1 MSNTKTDMNREQKN
15 DDLRGLSVLIVEDD
29 PNILAQLSFHLKMDG
44 YKIDTATDGDIA
56 INKIEND
63 QKYDLIIL
71 DIMMPRVTGIEVC
84 KAVRNKYNLYE
95 MPILISSALSE
106 SHDVVRGLEVGA
118 NDYITKPFQRVELIA
133 RVKNLLSLKYMSDI
147 ARANE
152 QLANTRALY
161 DDLTGLPN
169 RTNLYNKLQEAIIE
183 CNRDNSIIATL
194 FINIDRFKSI
204 NNSLG
209 HGAGDIYLREL
220 SQKLL
225 GITNQ
230 DDIVTRLYTDTFAI
244 VKTGVKKDGHEKN
257 VIAEFAQNILNV
269 INTATIINQYE
280 LKRTASIGISLY
292 PVGTRTVDDIL
303 RFADSAMYYA
313 KSKGNNSYVFHSSE
327 VHLNETKKFALERKL
342 KQALE
347 NKEFVLYYQ
356 IQVSTVTESIVG
368 VEALIRWQH
377 PEDGIISPTRFIPV
391 AEETGMIIP
400 IGKWVLETASRQN
413 KKWQD
418 MGLAPIRIGV
428 NLSPQ
433 HFHEPD
439 LLNQVADIIDKT
451 KLSPEFLELEIT
463 EGTIMSNAD
472 KAVNTL
478 NELRNMGVGLSVD
491 DFGTGY
497 SSLNYLKKFPIQTLK
512 IDRSFISRD
521 LNINQQEAAIVSSI
535 IKLGHSLKL
544 NVIAEGVETKSQL
557 DYLRKNYCDE
567 IQGFYYS
574 RPVNSNELT
583 AILKK
588 RETN

>member
-1 MSNTKTDMNREQKN
+1 MSNTKTDMNREQKS
-15 DDLRGLSVLIVEDD
+15 DDLSGLSVLIVEDD
-29 PNILAQLSFHLKMDG
+29 PNILAQLSFHLKRDG

-56 INKIEND
+56 IKKIED
-63 QKYDLIIL
+63 GQKYDLIIL

-84 KAVRNKYNLYE
+84 KTVRNQYNLYE

-106 SHDVVRGLEVGA
+106 SHDVVKGLEVGA

-169 RTNLYNKLQEAIIE
+169 RTYLYNKLQEAIIE

-194 FINIDRFKSI
+194 FVNIDRFKAI

-225 GITNQ
+225 GIANQ
-230 DDIVTRLYTDTFAI
+230 DDIVTRLYTDTFAV
-244 VKTGVKKDGHEKN
+244 VKTGVKKNGDVKN
-257 VIAEFAQNILNV
+257 VIAEFAQNMLNV
-269 INTATIINQYE
+269 INTPTIINQYE

-292 PVGTRTVDDIL
+292 PEGTCTVDEIL
-303 RFADSAMYYA
+303 RYADSAMYYA
-313 KSKGNNSYVFHSSE
+313 KSEGNNSYVFHSSE

-347 NKEFVLYYQ
+347 NNEFVLYYQ
-356 IQVSTVTESIVG
+356 LQVSAVNESIVG

-400 IGKWVLETASRQN
+400 LSKWVLETASRQN

-418 MGLAPIRIGV
+418 MGFAPIRVGV

-439 LLNQVADIIDKT
+439 LLDQVADIIDKT

-478 NELRNMGVGLSVD
+478 NKLRNMGVGLSVD

-512 IDRSFISRD
+512 IDKSFIGRD
-521 LNINQQEAAIVSSI
+521 LNFNQQEAAIVSSI
-535 IKLGHSLKL
+535 IKMGHSLKL

-574 RPVNSNELT
+574 RPLLSKT
-583 AILKK
+583 F
-588 RETN
+588 

>member
-1 MSNTKTDMNREQKN
+1 MSNTKTDMNREQKS
-15 DDLRGLSVLIVEDD
+15 DDLSGLSVLIVEDD
-29 PNILAQLSFHLKMDG
+29 PNILAQLSFHLKRDG

-56 INKIEND
+56 IKKIED
-63 QKYDLIIL
+63 GQKYDLIIL

-84 KAVRNKYNLYE
+84 KTVRNQYNLYE

-106 SHDVVRGLEVGA
+106 SHDVVKGLEVGA

-133 RVKNLLSLKYMSDI
+133 RVKNLLSLKYMNDI

-169 RTNLYNKLQEAIIE
+169 RTYLYNKLQEAIIE

-194 FINIDRFKSI
+194 FVNIDRFKAI

-225 GITNQ
+225 GIAHQ
-230 DDIVTRLYTDTFAI
+230 DDIVTRLYTDTFAV
-244 VKTGVKKDGHEKN
+244 VKTGVKKNGYEKN

-269 INTATIINQYE
+269 INTPTIINQYE
-280 LKRTASIGISLY
+280 LKRSASIGISLY
-292 PVGTRTVDDIL
+292 PEGTRTVNDIL
-303 RFADSAMYYA
+303 RYADSAMYYA

-347 NKEFVLYYQ
+347 NNEFVLYYQ
-356 IQVSTVTESIVG
+356 LQVSAVNESIVG

-400 IGKWVLETASRQN
+400 LSKWVLETASRQN

-418 MGLAPIRIGV
+418 MGFAPIRVGV

-439 LLNQVADIIDKT
+439 LLDQVADIIDKT

-478 NELRNMGVGLSVD
+478 
-491 DFGTGY
+491 
-497 SSLNYLKKFPIQTLK
+497 
-512 IDRSFISRD
+512 
-521 LNINQQEAAIVSSI
+521 
-535 IKLGHSLKL
+535 
-544 NVIAEGVETKSQL
+544 
-557 DYLRKNYCDE
+557 
-567 IQGFYYS
+567 
-574 RPVNSNELT
+574 
-583 AILKK
+583 
-588 RETN
+588 